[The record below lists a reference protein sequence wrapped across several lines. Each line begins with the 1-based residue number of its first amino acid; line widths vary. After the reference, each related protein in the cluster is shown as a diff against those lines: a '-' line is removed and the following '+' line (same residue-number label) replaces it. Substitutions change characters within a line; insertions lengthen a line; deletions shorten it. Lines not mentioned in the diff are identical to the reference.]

1 MAAEWRRLPLQEK
14 AYWEG
19 IATNEKTR
27 FAKERDALCKAH
39 KGPLARK
46 LRAKKDPVSKNKTQR
61 KKTLYLCGNHPNK
74 LTTFFFAAFVVTARS
89 WRPSVR

>member
-1 MAAEWRRLPLQEK
+1 M
-14 AYWEG
+14 
-19 IATNEKTR
+19 ATNEKTR
-27 FAKERDALCKAH
+27 FAKERDALCKAR

-61 KKTLYLCGNHPNK
+61 KKTLSLRGNHPNK
-74 LTTFFFAAFVVTARS
+74 LTTFFFRRVCVVTARS